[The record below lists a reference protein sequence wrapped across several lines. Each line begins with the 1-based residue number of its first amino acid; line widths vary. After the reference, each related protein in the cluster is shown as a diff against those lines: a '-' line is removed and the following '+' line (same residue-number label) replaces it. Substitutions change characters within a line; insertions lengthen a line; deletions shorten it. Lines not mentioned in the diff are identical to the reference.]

1 MISYDDNYNP
11 LIEYWEWANKNPE
24 KINKKIHIQLNRLA
38 RDITD
43 ITSDVYFNSKKSNHA
58 IEFVENFCR
67 NIKGKT
73 AGKLVILDLWEK
85 AFIAAIFGIVYKK
98 TNLRRCKRAVLIIA
112 KKNGKSLLAS
122 AIGLYMLIADN
133 EGGPECYAVATKKDQ
148 AKIVWDTAKK
158 MVRKDVWL
166 KKYVKTLVN
175 DMVTGFND
183 GSFKAVA
190 SDSDTLDGLNVHFVV
205 MDEIHQWKNGYQLY
219 DIMYR
224 GMDNRDQPL
233 SLITSTAG
241 TIREDLYDQIYEEG
255 SNVLIQEGFKD
266 DRSIFFIYELD
277 KKEEWK
283 DFSKLIK
290 ANPGL
295 GTIRNEKS
303 LKDEWERTKANKS
316 MYLKSFLTKNC
327 NIRETDS
334 QSWLS
339 LDDINNE
346 KTFDLKK
353 LKPRY
358 AIGGWD
364 VSSTTDLTCLTFLF
378 RIYGDEQI
386 YIYQQYFIPEEVAE
400 KKIIDD
406 KVPYDKWRKRGL
418 VTYVP
423 GNKIDQEFL
432 FYWARDFAKD
442 NNDFIP
448 LWTGFDIW
456 GADILMKRTKEEYGD
471 NSVEEVR
478 QVFKVLSNPMKEL
491 EADLKAKRINY
502 NNNPILKWCLANT
515 VIQQDNKG
523 NIQPKK
529 GYSKLRRI
537 DGTASL
543 LDAYITYKRHIDDYL
558 NII

>member
-1 MISYDDNYNP
+1 MITYKDDYNP
-11 LIEYWEWANKNPE
+11 LTEYWEWAKENPD
-24 KINKKIHIQLNRLA
+24 KVNKKIKIQLDRLVA
-38 RDITD
+38 DITD
-43 ITSDVYFNSKKSNHA
+43 ITSDVYFNVKKSNHA
-58 IEFVENFCR
+58 IEFIENFCR

-73 AGKLVILDLWEK
+73 AGKLVTLDLWEK
-85 AFIAAIFGIVYKK
+85 AFIASIFGIVYKE
-98 TNLRRCKRAVLIIA
+98 TDLRRYKRAMLIIG

-122 AIGLYMLIADN
+122 AIGLYMLIADG

-148 AKIVWDTAKK
+148 AKIVWETAKK
-158 MVRKDVWL
+158 MVRKDPYL

-175 DMVTGFND
+175 DMVTAFND

-190 SDSDTLDGLNVHFVV
+190 SDSDTLDGLNIHFVV
-205 MDEIHQWKNGYQLY
+205 MDEIHQWKNGYALY

-233 SLITSTAG
+233 ALITSTAG
-241 TIREDLYDQIYEEG
+241 TIREDLYDQLYEEG
-255 SNVLIQEGFKD
+255 SNILTQEGFKD
-266 DRSIFFIYELD
+266 DRSVFFIYELD
-277 KKEEWK
+277 DKKEWK
-283 DFSKLIK
+283 DFKKLIK

-295 GTIRNEKS
+295 GSIRNEKS
-303 LKDEWERTKANKS
+303 LKDEWERTKANS
-316 MYLKSFLTKNC
+316 TMYLKSFLTKNC

-339 LDDINNE
+339 LDDIKNE
-346 KTFDLKK
+346 ATFDIDK

-364 VSSTTDLTCLTFLF
+364 LSSTTDLTCLTYLF
-378 RIYGDEQI
+378 RIYNDSQI
-386 YIYQQYFIPEEVAE
+386 YVYQQYFIPELVAE
-400 KKIIDD
+400 KKIIND
-406 KVPYDKWRKRGL
+406 KVPYDKWKDRGL

-432 FYWARDFAKD
+432 FYWARDFAREH
-442 NNDFIP
+442 NNFVPI
-448 LWTGFDIW
+448 WTGFDAW
-456 GADILMKRTKEEYGD
+456 GADVLMKRTKEEYGE

-502 NNNPILKWCLANT
+502 NNNPVLKWCLGNT
-515 VIQQDNKG
+515 VAQHDNKG

-529 GYSKLRRI
+529 GYSSLKRI

-543 LDAYITYKRHIDDYL
+543 LDAYVTYKKHIDDYMNL
-558 NII
+558 I